1 MCCYFSA
8 GSLNLLFLESPW
20 EMKCWEGQCF
30 AFFVLCFV
38 QGLALRVTSPGHVKS
53 HIDLHLMLTE
63 HTGLGNASIGISL
76 LEKGSM
82 PPSEEPLTLGI
93 SGWGL

>member
-1 MCCYFSA
+1 MCGYFSA
-8 GSLNLLFLESPW
+8 GSLNLLFSESPW
-20 EMKCWEGQCF
+20 EMKCCEGQCF

-76 LEKGSM
+76 LEKGSV